1 MMGRQRSHSLHLPRK
16 RALQQ
21 QPVVPNQGDEQRLRH
36 LRPGLSHAAPVRL
49 TRPGEEAGPLHTS
62 LSALVQR
69 RFSLCLLHRAAVM
82 RHLARAKSI
91 ISIITLVVTAEKA
104 VPKIILVTL
113 TG

>member
-1 MMGRQRSHSLHLPRK
+1 MHFSSSRWTLTRGMNNGFGIC
-16 RALQQ
+16 AL
-21 QPVVPNQGDEQRLRH
+21 DSATRH
-36 LRPGLSHAAPVRL
+36 LRGPTQPGD
-49 TRPGEEAGPLHTS
+49 EAGPLHTL
-62 LSALVQR
+62 LSALVQW

-91 ISIITLVVTAEKA
+91 ISIITLVVTTEKA